1 MIADWLAREGWII
14 FSWWLLASL
23 AGAGALPLTFSL
35 LRSLPDRGYTLAR
48 ALGLLLTGFIFWLGT
63 SLGLLSNTPG
73 SMVLA
78 WLILASCGAALFLRR
93 AHGSDWRGWWR
104 ANRRF
109 ILLAEL
115 LFLVALLALA
125 LLRAHNNSLHGT
137 EKPMELAF
145 LSATQRS
152 ASFPPADPWLAG
164 HAISYY
170 YFGYVLMA
178 ILASLS
184 GIGSTLAF
192 NMSIALLFAL
202 GALTAYG
209 VAGNL
214 ARTRPGRT
222 GRRSGLLGACFVV
235 LLGNWQLPLIELPW
249 QTGLGRDAWFA
260 FWGQHLRLAAQAPPV
275 GADLS
280 GMLADQDFWW
290 WWFRASRVLTD
301 INLDGSQAFFQPI
314 SEFPAFSFL
323 LADVHPHVLALPFAL
338 LTIGFALNIVF
349 SRHAPNGAQVVLYG
363 LVGGGMLFL
372 NAWDGPVYL
381 LLLVSA
387 EGLRR
392 LLRSERGRLHL
403 RDLLAAAWLGLRLV
417 LLALLCYLP
426 FYVGFRTQAGGFLPN
441 LQHPS
446 SLRQLFLIFA
456 PFALILGAWL
466 LLEGRRAGPT
476 LNRRLLL
483 LVTVGGPLL
492 LLLLVLV
499 LTLAGALLQGEATL
513 LQEFVRQSGD
523 TSQVIQRIGERRLAG
538 LPGLLALCGGVGLAL
553 AQLFP
558 RLRPAQP
565 PTVARVDTGTGF
577 ALLLTVGG
585 LLLVLAPEF
594 VFLRDV
600 FNARSNTIFKLYYQA
615 WLLFSVA
622 AAWAVGSF
630 FAKEQGRALRRALGA
645 LTACA
650 ILPGLLYPLAGVY
663 TRAFVESG
671 RMVAAQ
677 STPLSLDGGPGFIS
691 GDDYAAIRCLEAQ
704 VGAAQPVVAE
714 APGSS
719 YDGNFGRVGTLT
731 GMPVLLNWEGHQR
744 QWRGATWDALRG
756 SRADD
761 LDSLFRSPDMQQT
774 REILARYDIKYVFY
788 GSSEVMKYGMAGERK
803 FRDSFDSLCEF
814 GDSRFYRVASLSGTG
829 PGDGRP

>member
-1 MIADWLAREGWII
+1 MIADWLAREGWIVL
-14 FSWWLLASL
+14 SWWLLASL
-23 AGAGALPLTFSL
+23 AGAAALPLTFSL
-35 LRSLPDRGYTLAR
+35 LRNLPDRGYTLAR

-63 SLGLLSNTPG
+63 SLGLMINAPG

-78 WLILASCGAALFLRR
+78 WLILAGCGATLYLRR
-93 AHGSDWRGWWR
+93 VHDSDWRGWWR

-152 ASFPPADPWLAG
+152 PGFPPADPWLSG

-178 ILASLS
+178 MLASLS

-214 ARTRPGRT
+214 ARTRPGRA

-249 QTGLGRDAWFA
+249 QTGLGTDAWFA
-260 FWGQHLRLAAQAPPV
+260 FWGQHERLAAKALPIGEQVA
-275 GADLS
+275 G
-280 GMLADQDFWW
+280 GLAHWDFW

-338 LTIGFALNIVF
+338 LTIGLALNIVF
-349 SRHAPNGAQVVLYG
+349 SRHAPDGAQVVLYG
-363 LVGGGMLFL
+363 LVSGGMLFL

-403 RDLLAAAWLGLRLV
+403 TDLLASGWFGMRLL

-456 PFALILGAWL
+456 PFSLVLGVWL
-466 LLEGRRAGPT
+466 LLEGRRAGPA

-499 LTLAGALLQGEATL
+499 LALAGALLQGEATL
-513 LQEFVRQSGD
+513 LQDFVRQSGD
-523 TSQVIQRIGERRLAG
+523 PTRIVQRIGERRLAG

-553 AQLFP
+553 ACLFP
-558 RLRPAQP
+558 RLRPAL
-565 PTVARVDTGTGF
+565 PTTLAQVDASTGF

-585 LLLVLAPEF
+585 LLLVLAPEL

-622 AAWAVGSF
+622 AAWAVDSF
-630 FAKEQGRALRRALGA
+630 FVDEQGRSRRRVLGA
-645 LTACA
+645 LAACA
-650 ILPGLLYPLAGVY
+650 ILPGLLYPLAGAF

-671 RMVAAQ
+671 RLVASQPA
-677 STPLSLDGGPGFIS
+677 PLSLDGGPGFIN
-691 GDDYAAIRCLEAQ
+691 GDDFAAIRCLEAQ

-731 GMPVLLNWEGHQR
+731 GMQVLLNWEGHQR

-756 SRADD
+756 SRAED
-761 LDSLFRSPDMQQT
+761 LDRLYRSPDMQQT
-774 REILARYDIKYVFY
+774 REILERYDVDYVFY
-788 GSSEVMKYGMAGERK
+788 GRSEAMKYGITGERK
-803 FRDSFDSLCEF
+803 FRDTYDSLCEF
-814 GDSRFYRVASLSGTG
+814 GESRFYRVAPLLAIG
-829 PGDGRP
+829 PGESRP

>member
-1 MIADWLAREGWII
+1 MIGDWLVREGWIVL
-14 FSWWLLASL
+14 SWWLLASL
-23 AGAGALPLTFSL
+23 AGAAALPLTFSL

-63 SLGLLSNTPG
+63 SLGLMINTPG

-78 WLILASCGAALFLRR
+78 WLILAGCGAALFLRR
-93 AHGSDWRGWWR
+93 VHDSDWRAWWR

-152 ASFPPADPWLAG
+152 ASFPPSDPWFSG

-178 ILASLS
+178 MLASLS

-249 QTGLGRDAWFA
+249 QTGLGTDAWFA

-280 GMLADQDFWW
+280 GMLADPDFWW

-338 LTIGFALNIVF
+338 LTIGLALNLAL
-349 SRHAPNGAQVVLYG
+349 STRAPGQAQLLLCG
-363 LVGGGMLFL
+363 LVGGGILFL

-392 LLRSERGRLHL
+392 LLCSERGRLSL
-403 RDLLAAAWLGLRLV
+403 TDLLASGWFGLRLV

-426 FYVGFRTQAGGFLPN
+426 FFVGFRTQAGGFLPN

-446 SLRQLFLIFA
+446 SMRQLFLIFA

-466 LLEGRRAGPT
+466 LLEGRRAGPA

-483 LVTVGGPLL
+483 RVIIGGPLL
-492 LLLLVLV
+492 LLALVMMLA
-499 LTLAGALLQGEATL
+499 LAGALLQGETTL
-513 LQEFVRQSGD
+513 LQDFVRQSGD
-523 TSQVIQRIGERRLAG
+523 QVEIVQKIGERRLAG
-538 LPGLLALCGGVGLAL
+538 LVGLLALCGGIGLAL
-553 AQLFP
+553 ARLFP
-558 RLRPAQP
+558 GLRQAQ
-565 PTVARVDTGTGF
+565 TLSLARVDAGTGF
-577 ALLLTVGG
+577 ALLLTVSG

-615 WLLFSVA
+615 WLLFGVA
-622 AAWAVGSF
+622 AGWAVDSF
-630 FAKEQGRALRRALGA
+630 FAEERTRSRRRALGA

-650 ILPGLLYPLAGVY
+650 ILPGLLYPLAGVF
-663 TRAFVESG
+663 TRAFVETG
-671 RMVAAQ
+671 RLASAQ
-677 STPLSLDGGPGFIS
+677 PTPLSLDGGPGFINN
-691 GDDYAAIRCLEAQ
+691 DDYEAIRCLEAQ
-704 VGAAQPVVAE
+704 VGAVQPVVAE

-731 GMPVLLNWEGHQR
+731 GIPVLLNWEGHQR

-756 SRADD
+756 SRAED
-761 LDSLFRSPDMQQT
+761 LDRLFRSPDMQQT
-774 REILARYDIKYVFY
+774 REILERYDIDYVFF
-788 GSSEVMKYGMAGERK
+788 GSSEVMKYGIAGERK
-803 FRDSFDSLCEF
+803 FRDTFESLCEF
-814 GDSRFYRVASLSGTG
+814 GDSRFYRVAPLVGTVSG
-829 PGDGRP
+829 DSRP

>member
-14 FSWWLLASL
+14 LSWWLLASL
-23 AGAGALPLTFSL
+23 AGAAALPLTFSL
-35 LRSLPDRGYTLAR
+35 LRNLPDRGYTLAR

-63 SLGLLSNTPG
+63 SLGLMINTPG

-78 WLILASCGAALFLRR
+78 WLILAGCGAVLYLRR
-93 AHGSDWRGWWR
+93 AHNRDWRGWWH

-115 LFLVALLALA
+115 LFIAALLALA
-125 LLRAHNNSLHGT
+125 LLRAYNNSLHGT

-178 ILASLS
+178 MLANLS

-222 GRRSGLLGACFVV
+222 GLPGGLLGACFVV

-249 QTGLGRDAWFA
+249 QSGLGRDAWFA
-260 FWGQHLRLAAQAPPV
+260 FWGQHERLTAKVLPLGEQVA
-275 GADLS
+275 G
-280 GMLADQDFWW
+280 GLADWDFW

-338 LTIGFALNIVF
+338 LTIGLALQLALQA
-349 SRHAPNGAQVVLYG
+349 RAPDRVQLLLCG

-403 RDLLAAAWLGLRLV
+403 TDLLATAWLGLRLV

-466 LLEGRRAGPT
+466 LLEGSRVGPA

-483 LVTVGGPLL
+483 RVTVGGPLL

-499 LTLAGALLQGEATL
+499 LALASALLQGETTL
-513 LQEFVRQSGD
+513 LQDFVRQSGD
-523 TSQVIQRIGERRLAG
+523 PSQVVQRIGERRLEG

-553 AQLFP
+553 ARLFP
-558 RLRPAQP
+558 RLRSAQP
-565 PTVARVDTGTGF
+565 STVARVDAGTGF
-577 ALLLTVGG
+577 ALLLTASG

-622 AAWAVGSF
+622 AAWAVDSF
-630 FAKEQGRALRRALGA
+630 FAEEQGKERRRALGA
-645 LTACA
+645 LTVCA

-663 TRAFVESG
+663 TRAFVETG
-671 RMVAAQ
+671 RLVAAQ
-677 STPLSLDGGPGFIS
+677 PAPLSLDGGPGFINA
-691 GDDYAAIRCLEAQ
+691 DDYAAIRCLEAHA
-704 VGAAQPVVAE
+704 GAAQPVVAE

-744 QWRGATWDALRG
+744 QWRGSSWEMLRG

-774 REILARYDIKYVFY
+774 REVLERYDVEYVFY
-788 GSSEVMKYGMAGERK
+788 GSSEMMKYGMAGERK

-829 PGDGRP
+829 PGDSRP

>member
-1 MIADWLAREGWII
+1 M
-14 FSWWLLASL
+14 
-23 AGAGALPLTFSL
+23 
-35 LRSLPDRGYTLAR
+35 
-48 ALGLLLTGFIFWLGT
+48 
-63 SLGLLSNTPG
+63 
-73 SMVLA
+73 
-78 WLILASCGAALFLRR
+78 
-93 AHGSDWRGWWR
+93 
-104 ANRRF
+104 
-109 ILLAEL
+109 
-115 LFLVALLALA
+115 VALLALA

-145 LSATQRS
+145 LSATRRS
-152 ASFPPADPWLAG
+152 ASFPPADPWLSG

-178 ILASLS
+178 MLASLS

-192 NMSIALLFAL
+192 NMSIAMLFAL
-202 GALTAYG
+202 GALTACG

-249 QTGLGRDAWFA
+249 QSGLGTDAWFA
-260 FWGQHLRLAAQAPPV
+260 FWGQHERLAAKVLPIGEQV
-275 GADLS
+275 AD
-280 GMLADQDFWW
+280 GLAHWDFW

-338 LTIGFALNIVF
+338 LMIGLALNIAF

-363 LVGGGMLFL
+363 LVSGGMLFL

-392 LLRSERGRLHL
+392 LLCSERARLSL
-403 RDLLAAAWLGLRLV
+403 TDLLASGWFGLRLV

-446 SLRQLFLIFA
+446 SMRQLFLIFA

-466 LLEGRRAGPT
+466 LLEGRRAGSV

-483 LVTVGGPLL
+483 WVMIGGPLL
-492 LLLLVLV
+492 LLALVMMLA
-499 LTLAGALLQGEATL
+499 LAGALLQRETTL
-513 LQEFVRQSGD
+513 LQDFVQQSGD
-523 TSQVIQRIGERRLAG
+523 QVEIVQKIWERRLAG
-538 LPGLLALCGGVGLAL
+538 LVGLLALCGGIGLAL
-553 AQLFP
+553 ARLFP

-565 PTVARVDTGTGF
+565 LSLLRVDAGTGF

-622 AAWAVGSF
+622 AAWAVDSF
-630 FAKEQGRALRRALGA
+630 FEDEQGRSRRRALGA
-645 LTACA
+645 LAACA
-650 ILPGLLYPLAGVY
+650 ILPGLLYPLAGVF
-663 TRAFVESG
+663 TRAFVETG
-671 RMVAAQ
+671 RLASAQ
-677 STPLSLDGGPGFIS
+677 PAPLSLDGGPGFINN
-691 GDDYAAIRCLEAQ
+691 DDYEAIRCLEAQ

-731 GMPVLLNWEGHQR
+731 GIPVLLNWEGHQR
-744 QWRGATWDALRG
+744 QWRGATWDLLRG

-761 LDSLFRSPDMQQT
+761 LDRLFRSPDMQQT
-774 REILARYDIKYVFY
+774 REILERYDIDYVFF
-788 GSSEVMKYGMAGERK
+788 GSSEMMKYGIAGERK
-803 FRDSFDSLCEF
+803 FRDSFDSLCEH
-814 GDSRFYRVASLSGTG
+814 GGSRFYRVASLSGTG
-829 PGDGRP
+829 PGDSRP

>member
-1 MIADWLAREGWII
+1 MIADWLAREGWIVL
-14 FSWWLLASL
+14 SWWLLASL
-23 AGAGALPLTFSL
+23 AGAAALPLTFSL

-63 SLGLLSNTPG
+63 SLGLMINAPG

-78 WLILASCGAALFLRR
+78 WLILAGCGATLYLRR
-93 AHGSDWRGWWR
+93 VHDSDWRGWWR

-152 ASFPPADPWLAG
+152 PGFPPADPWLSG

-178 ILASLS
+178 MLASLS

-214 ARTRPGRT
+214 ARTRPGRA

-249 QTGLGRDAWFA
+249 QTGLGTDAWFA
-260 FWGQHLRLAAQAPPV
+260 FWGQHERLAAKALPIGEQVA
-275 GADLS
+275 G
-280 GMLADQDFWW
+280 GLAHWDFW

-338 LTIGFALNIVF
+338 LTIGLALNIVF
-349 SRHAPNGAQVVLYG
+349 SRHAPDGAQVVLYG
-363 LVGGGMLFL
+363 LVSGGMLFL

-403 RDLLAAAWLGLRLV
+403 TDLLASGWFGMRLL

-456 PFALILGAWL
+456 PFSLVLGVWL
-466 LLEGRRAGPT
+466 LLEGRRAGPA

-499 LTLAGALLQGEATL
+499 LALAGALLQGEATL
-513 LQEFVRQSGD
+513 LQDFVRQSGD
-523 TSQVIQRIGERRLAG
+523 PTRIVQRIGERRLAG

-553 AQLFP
+553 ACLFP
-558 RLRPAQP
+558 RLRPAL
-565 PTVARVDTGTGF
+565 PTTLAQVDASTGF

-585 LLLVLAPEF
+585 LLLVLAPEL

-622 AAWAVGSF
+622 AAWAVDSF
-630 FAKEQGRALRRALGA
+630 FVDEQCRSRRRVLGA
-645 LTACA
+645 LAACA
-650 ILPGLLYPLAGVY
+650 ILPGLLYPLAGAF

-671 RMVAAQ
+671 RLVASQPA
-677 STPLSLDGGPGFIS
+677 PLSLDGGPGFIN
-691 GDDYAAIRCLEAQ
+691 GDDFAAIRCLEAQ

-731 GMPVLLNWEGHQR
+731 GMQVLLNWEGHQR
-744 QWRGATWDALRG
+744 QWRGATWELLRG
-756 SRADD
+756 SRAED
-761 LDSLFRSPDMQQT
+761 LDRLYRSPDMQQT
-774 REILARYDIKYVFY
+774 REILERYDVDYVFY
-788 GSSEVMKYGMAGERK
+788 GSSEVMKYGMVGERK

-814 GDSRFYRVASLSGTG
+814 GESRFYRVAPLLAIG
-829 PGDGRP
+829 PGESRP